1 MKLRNYSI
9 GFFALL
15 FLIKCVSDNVDNEN
29 AIKDTYNQEEK
40 SASNITENRENKVLE
55 FFSTPENGY
64 SPYDLFFGKGIYNN
78 NSGNRFVIK
87 NSNQTHAVV
96 LLVDAYSERK
106 IRNEFVRKGQTFS
119 MTGVPDGT
127 YYLKWMTGSDWSPNI
142 KVGKLKGGFQ
152 TNMNFSESSS
162 YKDWMS
168 VSGYQEWTITLYSVS
183 NGNMSQKGINK
194 EQFAN

>member
-1 MKLRNYSI
+1 MKLRNYLI
-9 GFFALL
+9 GFIVLL
-15 FLIKCVSDNVDNEN
+15 FLIKCANDNIDNEN
-29 AIKDTYNQEEK
+29 TIKDTYDQEEK
-40 SASNITENRENKVLE
+40 TASNITENREKKVLE
-55 FFSTPENGY
+55 FYPTPENGY
-64 SPYDLFFGKGIYNN
+64 SPFDLYFGKGIYNN
-78 NSGNRFVIK
+78 NSGNSFVIK

-106 IRNEFVRKGQTFS
+106 VRNEFIRKGQTFS

-127 YYLKWMTGSDWSPNI
+127 YYLKWMTGNDWSPNI

-183 NGNMSQKGINK
+183 NGNMNQKGINK